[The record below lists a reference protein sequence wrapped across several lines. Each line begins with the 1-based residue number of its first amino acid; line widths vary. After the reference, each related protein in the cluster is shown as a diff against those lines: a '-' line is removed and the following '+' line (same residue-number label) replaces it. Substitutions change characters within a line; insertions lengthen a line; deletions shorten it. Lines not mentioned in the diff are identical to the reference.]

1 MSLFPI
7 MLLLL
12 HMYNLHTDHFCVCT
26 FFLFFLF
33 FDFFV
38 VAQGSA
44 VKLLAIQGH
53 ISHSQHPRVA
63 ASN

>member
-1 MSLFPI
+1 MFAPF
-7 MLLLL
+7 
-12 HMYNLHTDHFCVCT
+12 YFDF
-26 FFLFFLF
+26 F

-44 VKLLAIQGH
+44 VKLLAIQGD